1 MVKRRELPGGLAV
14 RAELPSG
21 TWCIRVKGKVYCYN
35 QPGRG
40 SKNPG
45 ERVRVPYTPDD
56 PKFWQWHQE
65 KGLWGIQESGTLG
78 DAVEQWLASPTYKKK
93 AEETRRAYLRF
104 ADLMID
110 RWDARPIDSI
120 TREDMLEWRREME
133 DRAPTA
139 NHAMKVART
148 FWKWA
153 IGATLAQ
160 NSPAKGVEDF
170 DTDPEQADP
179 WPDWAVQLAAEKGR
193 WEIRAFVALALYT
206 GQRTADVVKM
216 SLRDIV
222 NGEIRVLEQKKK
234 GKELWIPLHPRLA
247 PIISEARERGSIY
260 IICKANG
267 KPQTAPNF
275 RALFYREVRMG
286 DLRQIGEA
294 GLSPHGLRAL
304 AVNTLLEAGC
314 AAAEVA
320 GITDQSLG
328 VIERYSRQRNQRKLA
343 RRAMDKWVST
353 LGEQ

>member
-1 MVKRRELPGGLAV
+1 MVKHRETPGGPTV

-21 TWCIRVKGKVYCYN
+21 TWCIRVKGRVYCYN

-222 NGEIRVLEQKKK
+222 NGEIRVLEQKKR
-234 GKELWIPLHPRLA
+234 GKELWIPIHPRLT
-247 PIISEARERGSIY
+247 PIIAEARERGSIY
-260 IICKANG
+260 IIPKANG

-275 RALFYREVRMG
+275 RAMFYREVRMG
-286 DLRQIGEA
+286 HLAQIGEA